1 LKSLDLRLEK
11 SIIEKG
17 GNIVNGDSNTVIVD
31 ELQYKKNSISE
42 LYLYG
47 GSYILSRDNI
57 ILMNYF
63 NNNCLGI
70 ESKGKKIIVAI
81 NTNFKGVE
89 NKNNKYIFEK
99 IACIEKGI
107 INQKGTIN
115 KVQKSTEGSN
125 ENNFLRQKNTNND
138 ISVVFID

>member
-1 LKSLDLRLEK
+1 MK
-11 SIIEKG
+11 
-17 GNIVNGDSNTVIVD
+17 
-31 ELQYKKNSISE
+31 
-42 LYLYG
+42 YLNCTWC
-47 GSYILSRDNI
+47 GSSHG
-57 ILMNYF
+57 YF